1 MTNYA
6 KGDKIRVKMAV
17 DVGLSTNDPSS
28 VYTDQIM
35 YSTTQVRESVADV
48 RWTHFLFLGSDKVNV
63 PGGTERPESGKTA
76 VAEFDAT
83 ITGELRDRP
92 INTTE
97 VTELRNDGSF
107 SYTHFVYL
115 GSDCVTKLENADGTP
130 LLPEELP
137 EPDPETVYTEGDK
150 IRVRIVGG
158 QRGKSMSFRREGMPY
173 LFDSTVT
180 VTAGTALHYLY
191 RYGSGITV
199 TGSVVDADFTAIVGG
214 ADGPDGT
221 TQVKDDLGYT
231 HYVLLQSENVA
242 RVEPAVTPAEPE
254 PKPVLAISDEVVT
267 FSTDAA
273 LNFAAN
279 FATSGS
285 TIGVV
290 PDELLVQSYVNPIA
304 DEDRITASDLA
315 IESSDVLN
323 RIAELEGRPKTSGIS
338 AVVRRNPRPGQE
350 RVLGSFAAIADAVA
364 FIDDNDYDRTRVG
377 VEITGGG
384 DRTADIDELDRLRRL
399 NEAGLAMFGSS
410 QWITS
415 GVRLYE
421 AEFFDSDWARAQA
434 SEELAIDQGDTS
446 SWPLSLIDWDS
457 AAEYRRD
464 LDYLRVEFDGEN
476 YYGANE

>member
-1 MTNYA
+1 MTTYA

-17 DVGLSTNDPSS
+17 DVELSTNDPSS

-48 RWTHFLFLGSDKVNV
+48 RWTHFLFLGSDKVTV
-63 PGGTERPESGKTA
+63 PGAASDEIPVSGETA
-76 VAEFDAT
+76 VAEFDAVV
-83 ITGELRDRP
+83 TGDLQARP
-92 INTTE
+92 LKTTE
-97 VTELRNDGSF
+97 VTEYRPDGAF
-107 SYTHFVYL
+107 GYTHFVYL

-130 LLPEELP
+130 AVLP
-137 EPDPETVYTEGDK
+137 EPDPETVYTEGDQ

-158 QRGKSMSFRREGMPY
+158 VTGKSMSFRREGMPY

-199 TGSVVDADFTAIVGG
+199 TGSVADADFTAIVGD

-242 RVEPAVTPAEPE
+242 RVEPAVAPAEPE

-384 DRTADIDELDRLRRL
+384 GDRTADIDELDRLRRL
-399 NEAGLAMFGSS
+399 NEAGRAMFGSS

-421 AEFFDSDWARAQA
+421 AEFFDSDWARDQA
-434 SEELAIDQGDTS
+434 AEELNIDRDDTS

-464 LDYLRVEFDGEN
+464 LDYLRIQFDGEN
-476 YYGANE
+476 YYGVNV